1 MALNIHNFDL
11 RLTPDPARVVVRP
24 FHIAPE
30 PRDINETQTHR
41 AKRIVEA
48 VLEMSAQECERNL
61 AVVDADFD
69 SRHWQTEAVYLR
81 RYEQVMKDL
90 GLTLDV
96 SSAHRELIGAYFCHE
111 YSYAAAAIMNP
122 SVVPHPDQ
130 SGMRKGEQRFLMS
143 LRTVGEGH
151 ISSISFR
158 EGILSAD
165 GDMTLWPQPA
175 FSIAAESKQPQP
187 EGAFDVFRSP
197 AAPISGTVIFPFTRA
212 QRNGLEDCRLVRF
225 VEDDGHVSYF
235 GTYTAYSGMGIGSE
249 LLETDDFTTF
259 RLSPMRGTASH
270 NKGMA
275 FFPRRIGGD
284 YAVIGRQDGESLF
297 FMRSSDKLEWNAG
310 EKIFAPKFA
319 WELVQIGNCGSPI
332 ELNEGWLMLTHGV
345 GAMRKYSIGAVLLD
359 KDCPS
364 KVLGRAAKP
373 LLSPS
378 HENREGYVPNVL
390 YTCGAMKHGEWLF
403 VPYGIADSSVSF
415 AMVELKSLLA
425 ELS

>member
-24 FHIAPE
+24 FHIAP
-30 PRDINETQTHR
+30 DTKAGNENQSSR

-48 VLEMSAQECERNL
+48 VLQMSEDECARNL

-69 SRHWQTEAVYLR
+69 ARHWQTEAVYIR
-81 RYEQVMKDL
+81 RYEQVAKDMEL
-90 GLTLDV
+90 QLDV
-96 SSAHRELIGAYFCHE
+96 GPSHRELIGAYFCHE

-130 SGMRKGEQRFLMS
+130 SGMRKGEQRFVMS

-151 ISSISFR
+151 ISSIAFR

-165 GDMTLWPQPA
+165 GDMTLWPQPS
-175 FSIAAESKQPQP
+175 FSIAAESKHPQP
-187 EGAFDVFRSP
+187 EGAFDVERSA
-197 AAPISGTVIFPFTRA
+197 AAPISGTVLFPFTRA

-225 VEDDGHVSYF
+225 VEDDGRVTYF
-235 GTYTAYSGMGIGSE
+235 GTYTAYSGVSIGSE
-249 LLETDDFTTF
+249 LLETDDFSKF
-259 RLSPMRGTASH
+259 RLSPMRGSASH

-297 FMRSSDKLEWNAG
+297 FMRSADKLDWNGG
-310 EKIFAPKFA
+310 EKILAPKFA

-332 ELNEGWLMLTHGV
+332 ELDEGWLMLTHGV

-359 KDCPS
+359 KSNPT
-364 KVLGRAAKP
+364 KVLGRTAKP

-390 YTCGAMKHGEWLF
+390 YTCGAMQHGDWLF
-403 VPYGIADSSVSF
+403 LPYGIADSAVSF
-415 AMVELKSLLA
+415 AMVELRSLLA

>member
-11 RLTPDPARVVVRP
+11 RLTPDPSRVVVRP
-24 FHIAPE
+24 FHIMPG
-30 PRDINETQTHR
+30 PKSGNETQAHR
-41 AKRIVEA
+41 AQRIVDA
-48 VLEMSAQECERNL
+48 VLEMSPEECERNL

-69 SRHWQTEAVYLR
+69 SRHWQTQAVYMR

-90 GLTLDV
+90 EMKLDV
-96 SSAHRELIGAYFCHE
+96 SSAHCELIGAYFCHE

-130 SGMRKGEQRFLMS
+130 TGMRTGEQRFLMS

-151 ISSISFR
+151 ISSIAFR

-165 GDMTLWPQPA
+165 GDMTLWPQPS
-175 FSIAAESKQPQP
+175 FSMAAESKHPHP
-187 EGAFDVFRSP
+187 EGAFDVFRSS
-197 AAPISGTVIFPFTRA
+197 AAPISGTVFFPFTPA
-212 QRNGLEDCRLVRF
+212 QRNGLEDCRMVKF
-225 VEDDGHVSYF
+225 TEEDGSTKYF
-235 GTYTAYSGMGIGSE
+235 GTYTAYSGTSIGSE
-249 LLETDDFTTF
+249 LMETDDFTKF

-275 FFPRRIGGD
+275 LFPRRIDGD

-297 FMRSSDKLEWNAG
+297 FMRSGDKLEWNGG
-310 EKIFAPKFA
+310 EKILAPKFA

-332 ELNEGWLMLTHGV
+332 ELDEGWLMLTHGV
-345 GAMRKYSIGAVLLD
+345 GAMRKYSIGVVLLD
-359 KDCPS
+359 KTNPA
-364 KVLGRAAKP
+364 KVLGRTAKP

-403 VPYGIADSSVSF
+403 MPYGIADSTVAF